1 MTAVA
6 QIIEE
11 MNAAPSDRNGDQPP
25 PPMPK
30 AGARRDDND
39 YLIMALADGLEVL
52 EALKGQAYE
61 PVSIREVERRSGRTY
76 DFCRRALKTLKVTGW
91 AVEDDRGWRLSVKA
105 MQFSDQFLKWAAALA
120 QTPSPDSDGQNQQ

>member
-6 QIIEE
+6 QVLEE
-11 MNAAPSDRNGDQPP
+11 MNGNGNQPP
-25 PPMPK
+25 PPVAK
-30 AGARRDDND
+30 AGSRSDDD

-61 PVSIREVERRSGRTY
+61 AVSIREVQRRSGRTY

-105 MQFSDQFLKWAAALA
+105 MQFSEHFWEWAASLEKQVPLVGIAN
-120 QTPSPDSDGQNQQ
+120 TEE